1 MVIKPP
7 TFRKLVLLTFALCIG
22 LMAHAQARII
32 QGQVSDNKGE
42 LLAGASVSV
51 PGTTIGAFTDADGKY
66 SLNVPQGTTTLQFSM
81 IGYKPVTETIGER
94 TTVNVV
100 MEEQTTNLDE
110 IVVIGY
116 GTVKKR
122 DLTGSVASIKAEDV
136 ANIASSNALQAI
148 QGKVAGLDITKSSGA
163 TGSSVNMTLRGV
175 RSVNAGNAPL
185 FLVDGVEYGSTLDI
199 NPSDIASYE
208 VLKDASSTAIYG
220 TRGANGVIIITT
232 KSGAAAGAKKAMVSF
247 NSYVSF
253 NNVTNLPKV
262 MSAQQEYLFQVEKK
276 RFAAEDVANTWG
288 STSLSDYSPE
298 TVFSNVITS
307 PWEKSVY
314 QLYKEGGVDW
324 YKMMLHQ
331 GVSQNYELSV
341 NGASDK
347 TSYNFSLGYM
357 DENGILKNDELK
369 RYNLRVGIDQKI
381 SDKLKAGVNVLFTYK
396 NWDKRNDDVYS
407 QLIKMHSL
415 AQPYL
420 ADGTILD
427 KPSELSQSHTNPLLN
442 EVPGFYANNVLSTRL
457 FGNAYINWEIIK
469 GLTFRSVLGVDVT
482 SSRDG
487 EYEDYMCSG
496 IYQSGKGSYL
506 DNTNSSGSSFTWS
519 NTLNYAFKL
528 GEIQNIELLAG
539 QEARKSILESHE
551 VSGFGLQ
558 DHYGTNSF
566 YYLSNIVSTGR
577 QLDDI
582 YSEQAM
588 LSYFGRVNY
597 RLLGK
602 YLLTATLRTD
612 GASVLAEG
620 NKWDY
625 FPSVAA
631 SWNISDEG
639 FMKDNNVID
648 NMKIRASWGVAG
660 NSSVSPYMTRT
671 SLGKDQVYYTF
682 GSLIYSSMVPA
693 VLGNSDVTWEK
704 TGTYDAGLD
713 ISLFRERVTGT
724 FDVYYSKTTGLLIYK
739 GLPASSVYPQVLAN
753 VGETENKGFEAAIGL
768 KAIQKKDFSWNIDF
782 TYSMNK
788 DKLVSLASGET
799 QNVSN
804 PDQALI
810 VGKPVQSFYNYEAD
824 GCWKIDEAVT
834 AATYSK
840 VPGDVKIRDLKIDGV
855 INEYDKRV
863 YSKNPK
869 FILGMTNTFTYKAIS
884 LSAQLYARVG
894 QWIQYSYNTAYKPT
908 EPDGS
913 SAVDF
918 WTPENQ
924 NAKFPRPGI
933 SSQNDFPALSFENAS
948 FVKIK
953 EVTLSYLVPNKYTEK
968 IGLSKLR
975 VYGSLQNYFTF
986 SNLDNYDPER
996 GGSISDP
1003 MTKQAV
1009 FGINVDF

>member
-22 LMAHAQARII
+22 LMAHAQARTI

-42 LLAGASVSV
+42 LLAGASITV

-94 TTVNVV
+94 TTINIV

-122 DLTGSVASIKAEDV
+122 DLTGSVASIKAEDI

-163 TGSSVNMTLRGV
+163 SGSAINMTLRGV

-262 MSAQQEYLFQVEKK
+262 MTAQQEYLFLAERQ
-276 RFAAEDVANTWG
+276 RYAAEKPTSAWG
-288 STSLSDYSPE
+288 STNLSDYTPE
-298 TVFSNVITS
+298 TVLSNTITA
-307 PWEKSVY
+307 PYEKSVY
-314 QLYKEGGVDW
+314 QLYQEGGVNW
-324 YKMMLHQ
+324 FKMMLHQ
-331 GVSQNYELSV
+331 GVTQNYELSV
-341 NGASDK
+341 NGSSDK
-347 TSYNFSLGYM
+347 TTYNFSLGYM

-369 RYNLRVGIDQKI
+369 RYNLRVSVDQKI
-381 SDKLKAGVNVLFTYK
+381 SSKLRAGANVLFTYK
-396 NWDKRNDDVYS
+396 NWDKRNDNVYS
-407 QLIKMHSL
+407 QLIKMHTL
-415 AQPYL
+415 AEPYL
-420 ADGTILD
+420 SDGSILD
-427 KPSELSQSHTNPLLN
+427 KPSELAQSHTNPLLN
-442 EVPGFYANNVLSTRL
+442 EVPGFYSNNVLSTRL
-457 FGNAYINWEIIK
+457 FGNAYVNWEIIK
-469 GLTFRSVLGVDVT
+469 GLTFKSVLGVDIT
-482 SSRDG
+482 SGRDG
-487 EYEDYMCSG
+487 EYEDYMCTG
-496 IYQSGKGSYL
+496 NYQSGKGSYL
-506 DNTNSSGSSFTWS
+506 DNTSNMGSGFTWS
-519 NTLNYAFKL
+519 NTLNYSVKL
-528 GEIQNIELLAG
+528 GEIHNVELLVG
-539 QEARKSILESHE
+539 QEAIKSVIESHE

-558 DHYGTNSF
+558 DHYGANSF
-566 YYLSNIVSTGR
+566 YYLSNILSTGR
-577 QLDDI
+577 LLNDI

-631 SWNISDEG
+631 SWNISDEA
-639 FMKDNNVID
+639 FMKSISSINNL
-648 NMKIRASWGVAG
+648 KLRASWGVAG

-671 SLGKDQVYYTF
+671 SLGSDKVYYTF
-682 GSLIYSSMVPA
+682 GSSVYTSMVPA
-693 VLGNSDVTWEK
+693 VLGNADVRWEK

-713 ISLFRERVTGT
+713 ISLFRDRVTGT

-788 DKLVSLASGET
+788 DKLVSLSSGES

-810 VGKPVQSFYNYEAD
+810 VGEPVQSFYNYEAD

-834 AATYSK
+834 AATFSK
-840 VPGDVKIRDLKIDGV
+840 IPGDVKIRDLKSDGV

-869 FILGMTNTFTYKAIS
+869 FIFGMTNTFSYKSLS
-884 LSAQLYARVG
+884 LSAQVYARVG
-894 QWIQYSYNTAYKPT
+894 QWIQYDYNTAYKPT
-908 EPDGS
+908 EQDASP
-913 SAVDF
+913 ALDF

-933 SSQNDFPALSFENAS
+933 ASQNDLPALAFEKAS

-953 EVTLSYLVPNKYTEK
+953 EVTLSYLVPIRYTEK

-996 GGSISDP
+996 GGSIADP

>member
-7 TFRKLVLLTFALCIG
+7 TLRKLVLLSFAFCIG
-22 LMAHAQARII
+22 LMAHAQARTI

-42 LLAGASVSV
+42 LLAGASVIV

-66 SLNVPQGTTTLQFSM
+66 SLNVPQGTTTLQISM
-81 IGYKPVTETIGER
+81 IGYKTATETIGDR
-94 TTVNVV
+94 STVNIVL
-100 MEEQTTNLDE
+100 EEQTTNLDE
-110 IVVIGY
+110 VVVIGY

-122 DLTGSVASIKAEDV
+122 DLTGSVTSIKAEEV
-136 ANIASSNALQAI
+136 ANIATSNALQAI

-163 TGSSVNMTLRGV
+163 TGSPVNMTLRGV
-175 RSVNAGNAPL
+175 RSVNAGNEPL

-232 KSGAAAGAKKAMVSF
+232 KSGSGAGAKKATVSL

-253 NNVTNLPKV
+253 NNVTNLPKI
-262 MSAQQEYLFQVEKK
+262 MNAQQEYLFQVEKK
-276 RFAAEDVANTWG
+276 RYAAEDIANTWG
-288 STSLSDYSPE
+288 STSLSDYTPE
-298 TVFSNVITS
+298 TVLSNIITS
-307 PWEKSVY
+307 PYEKSVY
-314 QLYKEGGVDW
+314 QIYKEGGVNW

-331 GVSQNYELSV
+331 GITQNHEISVS
-341 NGASDK
+341 GASDK
-347 TSYNFSLGYM
+347 TSYSFSLGYM

-369 RYNLRVGIDQKI
+369 RYNLRINVDQKI
-381 SDKLKAGVNVLFTYK
+381 SNKLKAGVNILYTYK
-396 NWDKRNDDVYS
+396 DWDKRNDGVYS

-415 AQPYL
+415 AQPYF
-420 ADGTILD
+420 ADGSIVE
-427 KPSELSQSHTNPLLN
+427 KPSELAPSHTNPLLN
-442 EVPGFYANNVLSTRL
+442 EVPGFYSNNVISNRL
-457 FGNAYINWEIIK
+457 FGNAFFSWEVIK
-469 GLTFRSVLGVDVT
+469 GLTFKSVLGVDVT
-482 SSRDG
+482 SNRDG
-487 EYEDYMCSG
+487 EYMDYMCTG

-506 DNTNSSGSSFTWS
+506 ENTNSMGSAFTWS
-519 NTLNYAFKL
+519 NTLNYAFKI
-528 GEIQNIELLAG
+528 GEIHNIELLAG

-551 VSGFGLQ
+551 VSGFGLH
-558 DHYGTNSF
+558 DHYGANSF
-566 YYLSNIVSTGR
+566 YYLSNIASTGR
-577 QLDDI
+577 ALDDI

-602 YLLTATLRTD
+602 YMLTATLRTD
-612 GASVLAEG
+612 GSSVLAEG

-631 SWNISDEG
+631 SWNISDEP
-639 FMKDNNVID
+639 FMKDISVLD
-648 NMKIRASWGVAG
+648 NLKLRASWGIAG

-682 GSLIYSSMVPA
+682 GSLVYSSMVPA
-693 VLGNSDVTWEK
+693 VLGNADVTWEK
-704 TGTYDAGLD
+704 TGTYDAGFDL
-713 ISLFRERVTGT
+713 SLFRGRLTGT
-724 FDVYYSKTTGLLIYK
+724 FDAYYSKTTGLLIYK
-739 GLPASSVYPQVLAN
+739 GLPASDVYPQVLAN
-753 VGETENKGFEAAIGL
+753 VGETENKGFEVALGL
-768 KAIQKKDFSWNIDF
+768 KVIQKKDFSWNVDF

-788 DKLVSLASGET
+788 DKLVALSSGQT
-799 QNVSN
+799 QDVSD
-804 PDQALI
+804 PDKALI

-824 GCWKIDEAVT
+824 GCWKIDEAAT
-834 AATYSK
+834 AALFSK
-840 VPGDVKIRDLKIDGV
+840 IPGAVKIRDIKNDSI
-855 INEYDKRV
+855 INEYDKRA

-869 FILGMTNTFTYKAIS
+869 FIFGMRNTFTYKNVS
-884 LSAQLYARVG
+884 LSAQLYARIG
-894 QWIQYSYNTAYKPT
+894 QWIQYAYNTSYKPV

-913 SAVDF
+913 PAVDY

-933 SSQNDFPALSFENAS
+933 DSQNDFPALAFEKAS

-953 EVTLSYLVPNKYTEK
+953 EVTLSYLVPVKYTEK
-968 IGLSKLR
+968 IRVSKLR